1 MRFTVAITGRRIVLA
16 GLAGVLGA
24 LAVSYSG
31 LVSIAANT
39 GHFAIV
45 EWFLH
50 TTMRN
55 AVRTQSLQYSL
66 PEGIDLSDPVLVQRA
81 AGHFASSCASCHGAP
96 GVAQSPAV
104 LAMMPPPP
112 RLEGQI
118 GRWEDRELFWIG
130 QHGIK
135 YSGMPAWVSQDR
147 PDEVWSMVAFLRALP
162 GMTPEAYRALAL
174 GGDDAAGPPS
184 GLSTAGFDG
193 GFESS
198 LADCARCHGLDGLGT
213 GVDGTQD
220 AFPAIAGQSEAY
232 LFEALKAYARGD
244 RTSGIMQTAAGIHD
258 DARLA
263 ELAAYYADQPRVG
276 TTRQIAAPAGA
287 TLGYSLGAK
296 PVREAIAPDAPTQE
310 PAPSGPAGMLDPA
323 APHGRPLSAQGLADL
338 GERIATQGLLER
350 KLGACQSCH
359 DGGADRN
366 PAYPSLAGLPE
377 WYIAAQLQLF
387 KEEERGGGPFAHLM
401 TPIAIHL
408 TDEQIDALAL
418 WYSLQAP

>member
-1 MRFTVAITGRRIVLA
+1 MRFVVTVTGKRIA
-16 GLAGVLGA
+16 LAGVAAIVGA
-24 LAVSYSG
+24 LAVSTSG

-39 GHFAIV
+39 GHFAVV

-55 AVRTQSLQYSL
+55 AVRTQSLQYGL

-81 AGHFASSCASCHGAP
+81 AGHFASSCSSCHGAP

-112 RLEGQI
+112 RLERQV

-135 YSGMPAWVSQDR
+135 YSGMPSWVTQER

-162 GMTPEAYRALAL
+162 DMSENEYRALAL

-193 GFESS
+193 GFESA
-198 LADCARCHGLDGLGT
+198 LADCARCHGMDGLGT
-213 GVDGTQD
+213 GVDGTGD
-220 AFPAIAGQSEAY
+220 AFPAITGQSQAY
-232 LFEALKAYARGD
+232 LFEALKAYARGA
-244 RTSGIMQTAAGIHD
+244 RTSGIMETAAGIHD
-258 DARLA
+258 EARLA
-263 ELAAYYADQPRVG
+263 ELARYYAGQPRAAMA
-276 TTRQIAAPAGA
+276 REIAPPVGA

-296 PVREAIAPDAPTQE
+296 PVREAVGPDAPAAE
-310 PAPSGPAGMLDPA
+310 PAPGGPAGTLDPA
-323 APHGRPLSAQGLADL
+323 APHGMPYSAPGLAAL
-338 GERIATQGLLER
+338 GERIATEGLSER
-350 KLGACQSCH
+350 KLGPCQSCH

-366 PAYPSLAGLPE
+366 PAYPMLAGLPE

-387 KEEERGGGPFAHLM
+387 KEEARGGGPFAHLM

-418 WYSLQAP
+418 WYSLQGG

>member
-1 MRFTVAITGRRIVLA
+1 MRFTVAITWKRIA
-16 GLAGVLGA
+16 LAGVAGVVGA

-39 GHFAIV
+39 GHFAVV

-55 AVRTQSLQYSL
+55 AVRTQSLPYSL
-66 PEGIDLSDPVLVQRA
+66 PEGIALDDPALVQRA
-81 AGHFASSCASCHGAP
+81 AGHFASSCSSCHGAP

-112 RLEGQI
+112 RLEDQV

-162 GMTPEAYRALAL
+162 DMTPDAYRALAL
-174 GGDDAAGPPS
+174 GGEAAAGPPS

-198 LADCARCHGLDGLGT
+198 LADCARCHGLDGRGT

-220 AFPAIAGQSEAY
+220 AFPPIAGQPEAY
-232 LFEALKAYARGD
+232 LLEALKAYARGD
-244 RTSGIMQTAAGIHD
+244 RTSGIMQTAAGIHEEE
-258 DARLA
+258 RLG
-263 ELAAYYADQPRVG
+263 ELAAYYSAQPRSG
-276 TTRQIAAPAGA
+276 EARAIEAPAGA
-287 TLGYSLGAK
+287 TLGYSLGVR
-296 PVREAIAPDAPTQE
+296 PVREAVGPQAPAQE
-310 PAPSGPAGMLDPA
+310 PAPSGPAGALDPA
-323 APHGRPLSAQGLADL
+323 APHGRPYSAEGLAAL
-338 GERIATQGLLER
+338 GGRIATQGLNER

-359 DGGADRN
+359 DGGATRN
-366 PAYPSLAGLPE
+366 PAYPALAGLPE

-401 TPIAIHL
+401 TPIAVHL

-418 WYSLQAP
+418 WYSIQVP